1 MARLSPL
8 LRVGRSATAA
18 VYRPLVG
25 LFGGAWGDVVAVVTV
40 ATSPLRAAFAAAA
53 RLFGVVAVSS
63 PALRT
68 VFAPIA
74 AASKGVARVAS
85 AATAVTVTVTAAGG
99 GGGGGAASSFA
110 WWLDARLWREFGV
123 YVFRATQRAANVFA
137 FALTAALRHRRSSQ
151 IATRRWWR
159 RTRAKWAAAKNASSP
174 TGSDGHEKT
183 E

>member
-1 MARLSPL
+1 MLVWNDPQSAIFAPLMARLSPL
-8 LRVGRSATAA
+8 LRVGRSVTAA
-18 VYRPLVG
+18 VYRSLVG

-53 RLFGVVAVSS
+53 RLFGVVAASS

-99 GGGGGAASSFA
+99 GEERVVADGE
-110 WWLDARLWREFGV
+110 RRPREDGV
-123 YVFRATQRAANVFA
+123 
-137 FALTAALRHRRSSQ
+137 
-151 IATRRWWR
+151 
-159 RTRAKWAAAKNASSP
+159 TRAVDDD
-174 TGSDGHEKT
+174 DGVRCRR
-183 E
+183 